1 MFYYYGLILSWLKFF
16 ELYVGKD
23 SINGAF
29 GQNLLYCI
37 AFLLPSWKIL
47 KYSRLEYSRHCLLLL
62 NKNPSL
68 DVTKK
73 VTNTQ
78 ASRIITCWCPK
89 FLIQNIKIS
98 YGRHSSYFQ
107 IRMHH
112 PFYGPSHHFIWV
124 LLLLSWEIM
133 N

>member
-1 MFYYYGLILSWLKFF
+1 MAKFF

-47 KYSRLEYSRHCLLLL
+47 KYSRFEYSRQGIPVAE
-62 NKNPSL
+62 KNHPLMSQKGDKHSNL
-68 DVTKK
+68 QNHNMLVPEIPTEGTVAISK
-73 VTNTQ
+73 
-78 ASRIITCWCPK
+78 SECIIHITAR
-89 FLIQNIKIS
+89 LIIS
-98 YGRHSSYFQ
+98 CGYYC
-107 IRMHH
+107 
-112 PFYGPSHHFIWV
+112 
-124 LLLLSWEIM
+124 